1 MNKSLALAAALLLS
15 GSLAAA
21 PAKKPATQPAPKPAA
36 SKAAALPAAAAA
48 AAATGLAASATA
60 PAAQATQALPAD
72 HVVAL
77 VNSEPVT
84 NHELHAR
91 LARLQPPVGAQLPPR
106 SELLRQVMEQLILER
121 VQLQAAAEQGLK
133 IDDAALAQ
141 AEENV
146 ARQNGLGVAQLH
158 QRLKTMGQDVESF
171 RANLRNEMLL
181 QRLRERE
188 VDNRIRIS
196 EQDIDAYLAEHQS
209 PELAEINLAQLLV
222 RVPEGAD
229 DATVAKLRQRTEQ
242 LAQRARG
249 GADFAALVRE
259 FSDANDKTQGGAL
272 GLRSV
277 ERYPAL
283 FLEATRSLQP
293 GQISEIVRSGAGFHV
308 LKLLE
313 KRSAGLPEASYT
325 QTRARHILLRP
336 GAQLSQEAA
345 IARLKELRQRIANG
359 SARFEEL
366 ASQHSQDGSASAG
379 GDLGWANP
387 GMFVP
392 EFEQAMNRL
401 APGQI
406 SEPLVSRFGVHLIQ
420 VQERRQATLSE
431 REQREWVRNLLRE
444 QKADEAYSSWAR
456 ELRGRA
462 YIEYREPPQ

>member
-21 PAKKPATQPAPKPAA
+21 PAKKPSAKTAPAPVAQEAGAA
-36 SKAAALPAAAAA
+36 SLQPAAAEQQ
-48 AAATGLAASATA
+48 
-60 PAAQATQALPAD
+60 AQQTD

-84 NHELHAR
+84 NYEVQAR
-91 LARLQPPVGAQLPPR
+91 LARLQPPAGAQQPPR

-141 AEENV
+141 AEDNI
-146 ARQNGLGVAQLH
+146 ARQNGLSVAQLH
-158 QRLKTMGQDVESF
+158 ERLKGLGQDADSF

-209 PELAEINLAQLLV
+209 AELAEVNLAQLLV

-229 DATVAKLRQRTEQ
+229 DAAVERLRQRAEE
-242 LAQRARG
+242 LAQRARA

-259 FSDANDKTQGGAL
+259 FSDAADKTRGGEL
-272 GLRSV
+272 GMRGV
-277 ERYPAL
+277 DRYPAL
-283 FLEATRSLQP
+283 FLDATRSLQP
-293 GQISEIVRSGAGFHV
+293 GQIAAVVRSGAGFHV
-308 LKLLE
+308 LKLVD
-313 KRSAGLPEASYT
+313 KRNAGLPEASYT

-336 GAQLSQEAA
+336 GPQLSQEAA
-345 IARLKELRQRIANG
+345 IARLQELRQRIAAG
-359 SARFEEL
+359 SARFDEV
-366 ASQHSQDGSASAG
+366 ARQVSQDGSASAG

-392 EFEQAMNRL
+392 EFEQSMNRL

>member
-1 MNKSLALAAALLLS
+1 
-15 GSLAAA
+15 
-21 PAKKPATQPAPKPAA
+21 
-36 SKAAALPAAAAA
+36 
-48 AAATGLAASATA
+48 
-60 PAAQATQALPAD
+60 
-72 HVVAL
+72 VVAL

-84 NHELHAR
+84 NYEVQAR
-91 LARLQPPVGAQLPPR
+91 LARLQPPAGAQQPPR
-106 SELLRQVMEQLILER
+106 TELLRQVMEQLILER

-133 IDDAALAQ
+133 IEDAALAQ
-141 AEENV
+141 AEDNI
-146 ARQNGLGVAQLH
+146 ARQNGLSVAQLH
-158 QRLKTMGQDVESF
+158 ERLKGLGQDADSF

-209 PELAEINLAQLLV
+209 AELAEVNLAQLLV

-229 DATVAKLRQRTEQ
+229 DAAVERLRQRAEE
-242 LAQRARG
+242 LAQRARA

-259 FSDANDKTQGGAL
+259 FSDAADKTRGGEL
-272 GLRSV
+272 GMRGV
-277 ERYPAL
+277 DRYPAL
-283 FLEATRSLQP
+283 FLDAIRSLQP
-293 GQISEIVRSGAGFHV
+293 GQIAAVVRSGAGFHV
-308 LKLLE
+308 LKLVD
-313 KRSAGLPEASYT
+313 KRNAGLPEASYT

-336 GAQLSQEAA
+336 GPQLSQEAA
-345 IARLKELRQRIANG
+345 IARLQELRQRIAAG
-359 SARFEEL
+359 SARFDEV
-366 ASQHSQDGSASAG
+366 ARQVSQDGSASAG

-444 QKADEAYSSWAR
+444 QKADEAYSSWTR

>member
-21 PAKKPATQPAPKPAA
+21 PAKKPSAKTAPAPVAQEAGAA
-36 SKAAALPAAAAA
+36 SLQPAAAEQQ
-48 AAATGLAASATA
+48 
-60 PAAQATQALPAD
+60 AQQTD

-84 NHELHAR
+84 NYEVQAR
-91 LARLQPPVGAQLPPR
+91 LARLQPPAGAQQPPR

-141 AEENV
+141 AEDNI
-146 ARQNGLGVAQLH
+146 ARQNGLSVAQLH
-158 QRLKTMGQDVESF
+158 ERLKGLGQDADSF

-209 PELAEINLAQLLV
+209 AELAEVNLAQLLV

-229 DATVAKLRQRTEQ
+229 DAAVERLRQRAEE
-242 LAQRARG
+242 LAQRARA

-259 FSDANDKTQGGAL
+259 FSDAADKTRGGEL
-272 GLRSV
+272 GMRGV
-277 ERYPAL
+277 DRYPAL
-283 FLEATRSLQP
+283 FLDATRSLQP
-293 GQISEIVRSGAGFHV
+293 GQIAAVVRSGAGFHV
-308 LKLLE
+308 LKLVD
-313 KRSAGLPEASYT
+313 KRNAGLPEASYT

-336 GAQLSQEAA
+336 GPQLSQEAA
-345 IARLKELRQRIANG
+345 IARLQELRQRIAAG

-366 ASQHSQDGSASAG
+366 ARQVSQDGSASAG

-392 EFEQAMNRL
+392 EFEQSMNRL

-444 QKADEAYSSWAR
+444 QKADDAYATWAR